1 MIFTK
6 PHSKKQSQKQ
16 TFELQI
22 QIQSLEKT

>member
-22 QIQSLEKT
+22 QIQAFEKT